1 MVGML
6 AAVVPP
12 ARLVYL
18 RDMAQKPVAYCYSG
32 CGTCRKALAWLS
44 ARGVECDV
52 LPIRETP
59 PSKALLREALD
70 QGVPLKGLFNVSG
83 GDYKELG
90 MKDKLPGMSVAEAL
104 DLLASRGNLVKRPF
118 VKTADRILV
127 GFSEDAWAEAFPERR
142 RS

>member
-1 MVGML
+1 M
-6 AAVVPP
+6 AETPVV
-12 ARLVYL
+12 
-18 RDMAQKPVAYCYSG
+18 YCYSG

-52 LPIRETP
+52 RPIRETP
-59 PSKALLREALD
+59 PSKALLQAALD
-70 QGVPLKGLFNVSG
+70 QGVSLKGLFNVSG

-90 MKDKLPGMSVAEAL
+90 MKDKLPGLSVAQAL

-118 VKTADRILV
+118 VKHGDRILV
-127 GFSEDAWAEAFPERR
+127 GFSEDAWSQAFPSRR

>member
-1 MVGML
+1 MVGMF
-6 AAVVPP
+6 AAVVPH

-83 GDYKELG
+83 GDY
-90 MKDKLPGMSVAEAL
+90 
-104 DLLASRGNLVKRPF
+104 
-118 VKTADRILV
+118 
-127 GFSEDAWAEAFPERR
+127 
-142 RS
+142 